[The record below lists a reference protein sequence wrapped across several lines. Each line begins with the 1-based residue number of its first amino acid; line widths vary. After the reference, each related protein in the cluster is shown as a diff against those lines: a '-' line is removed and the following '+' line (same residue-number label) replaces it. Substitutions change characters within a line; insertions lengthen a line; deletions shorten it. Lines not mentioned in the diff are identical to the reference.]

1 MRRILVTGF
10 EPFGIHNSN
19 ISKEILEDVPE
30 QVTISDPWHDSRDR
44 KLPNQQIVIEKM
56 ILTVDHDGSNTIANR
71 LEQGEIWDAII
82 HLGLC
87 ESCEKIRLET
97 TAKNVLDMRI
107 CDNSGRMVKDVSLGE
122 ADMFANDSVIQR
134 LSYPSIN
141 HIITSNDAGSFI
153 CNETYYQ
160 TLSKLAIKGLKNQIQ
175 CCFLHLPSKEH
186 ISTEELLTSLY
197 QIFSRLFFKPVI
209 EVVGGLIINRQK
221 ILLARRNGS
230 SNMPGKWEFP
240 GGKVESNE
248 SLEEAITREIK
259 EEFNWHVLKSSNF
272 GNWFFE
278 YEELC
283 VNLHIMQLTLESNN
297 RYENVHEWTSH
308 DKISWFDS
316 IENIELLGAD
326 KDAAIEVLSTLKSK

>member
-1 MRRILVTGF
+1 MGRILVTGY
-10 EPFGIHNSN
+10 EPFGNHNSN
-19 ISKEILEDVPE
+19 ISMDILESVPGNL
-30 QVTISDPWHDSRDR
+30 TISDPWHNSRDR

-56 ILTVDHDGSNTIANR
+56 ILTVDNDGSNTIANR
-71 LEQGEIWDAII
+71 LDQGEIWDAII

-107 CDNSGRMVKDVSLGE
+107 CDNSGRIVKDFILGE
-122 ADMFANDSVIQR
+122 TNISANHSVIQR
-134 LSYPSIN
+134 LSYPPIN
-141 HIITSNDAGSFI
+141 HISKSDDAGSFI

-160 TLSKLAIKGLKNQIQ
+160 TLTKLAIKGLKNSIQ
-175 CCFLHLPSKEH
+175 CCFFHLPSEKH
-186 ISTEELLTSLY
+186 LPADELITALY

-209 EVVGGLIINRQK
+209 EVVGGLIIKQKK

-230 SNMPGKWEFP
+230 SKMPGKWEFP

-248 SLEEAITREIK
+248 SFKQAITREIK
-259 EEFNWHVLKSSNF
+259 EEFNWHVIDSSNF

-278 YEELC
+278 YEDLC
-283 VNLHIMQLTLESNN
+283 VNLHIMKLTLESNT
-297 RYENVHEWTSH
+297 RYENEDEWTSH

-316 IENIELLGAD
+316 IENLELLGAD
-326 KDAAIEVLSTLKSK
+326 KDAAIKALTTLKSK

>member
-1 MRRILVTGF
+1 MD
-10 EPFGIHNSN
+10 
-19 ISKEILEDVPE
+19 ILENVPE
-30 QVTISDPWHDSRDR
+30 QVTISDPWCDSRDR

-56 ILTVDHDGSNTIANR
+56 ILTVDNDGSNTIANR
-71 LEQGEIWDAII
+71 LDQGKIWDAII

-107 CDNSGRMVKDVSLGE
+107 CDNSGRMVKDGMLGE
-122 ADMFANDSVIQR
+122 KDMFANDSVIQR
-134 LSYPSIN
+134 LSYPPIN
-141 HIITSNDAGSFI
+141 HITNSNDAGSFI

-175 CCFLHLPSKEH
+175 CCFLHLPSKKH
-186 ISTEELLTSLY
+186 ISANELLTSLY

-209 EVVGGLIINRQK
+209 EVVGGLIINQEK
-221 ILLARRNGS
+221 ILLARRNS
-230 SNMPGKWEFP
+230 SSKMPGKWEFP

-259 EEFNWHVLKSSNF
+259 EEFNWHVLESSNF

-283 VNLHIMQLTLESNN
+283 VNLQIMQLTLEPNN
-297 RYENVHEWTSH
+297 RYGNENEWTSH

-316 IENIELLGAD
+316 IDNIELLGAD
-326 KDAAIEVLSTLKSK
+326 KDAVMEALTTLKSK

>member
-1 MRRILVTGF
+1 M
-10 EPFGIHNSN
+10 
-19 ISKEILEDVPE
+19 EILEDVPQ
-30 QVTISDPWHDSRDR
+30 QVTVSDPWHDSRDR
-44 KLPNQQIVIEKM
+44 ILRNQQIVIEKM
-56 ILTVDHDGSNTIANR
+56 ILTVDNDGSNNIANR

-107 CDNSGRMVKDVSLGE
+107 CDNSGRMVKDVKLGE
-122 ADMFANDSVIQR
+122 TDMFANDSVIQR

-141 HIITSNDAGSFI
+141 HITKSNDAGSFI

-160 TLSKLAIKGLKNQIQ
+160 TLSKLTTNGLKNQIQ
-175 CCFLHLPSKEH
+175 CCFLHLPSKKH
-186 ISTEELLTSLY
+186 ISKEELLMCLY

-209 EVVGGLIINRQK
+209 EVVGGLIVNGQK

-230 SNMPGKWEFP
+230 SKMPGKWEFP

-248 SLEEAITREIK
+248 SLEEAIIREIK

-278 YEELC
+278 YNDLC
-283 VNLHIMQLTLESNN
+283 VNLHIMQLTMESNN
-297 RYENVHEWTSH
+297 RYKNVHEWTSH

-326 KDAAIEVLSTLKSK
+326 KDAAIKALSTLKSK